1 MMSSYQ
7 FKRRDF
13 LKFAGAASALS
24 LAGCAATEG
33 TRARVVVIGGGF
45 GGATTAKYIRMWDP
59 SIEVVMVER
68 LREFTSCP
76 TSNLVIGGSR
86 RIDALQRSYNTLKSK
101 WGVKVVE
108 DEALSVDTA
117 KRVVKLQRGG
127 DLSYDRLV
135 VSPGIDFMFNQ
146 IEGYEAAMQAG
157 AVVHAWKAGPQTVE
171 LRTKLEL
178 MRNGGV
184 FVMAIPPMPFRC
196 PPGPYERICQ
206 VASYLKEAKP
216 RSKILVLDANQNIVS
231 KGKLFN
237 EAWSSLYKGMI
248 EYRPQSKA
256 IGVDARTRTVK
267 GEFGDV
273 RGDVLNV
280 VPPQM
285 AGGIAAKAGL
295 VNVNNRWCEVNWL
308 TCESTAAENVHV
320 IGDATQGAPGMPKSG
335 HMANSQA
342 KVCAAAVI
350 ARINGDAPNPNPI
363 VNNTCYSFVS
373 ASEVVH
379 VASVHQWDK
388 DKKTIVPVK
397 GAGGL
402 SPARNRLE
410 ADYAWSWAQ
419 NIWADMLG

>member
-1 MMSSYQ
+1 MSVYP

-24 LAGCAATEG
+24 LVGCAGTEP
-33 TRARVVVIGGGF
+33 TKARVVVIGGGF
-45 GGATTAKYIRMWDP
+45 GGATAAKYIRMWDP

-68 LREFTSCP
+68 LSEFTSCP

-86 RIDALQRSYNTLKSK
+86 KISELQRSYSALEGK
-101 WGVKVVE
+101 WGVRVIE

-135 VSPGIDFMFNQ
+135 VSPGIDFMFNE
-146 IEGYEAAMQAG
+146 IEGYQSALADGQ
-157 AVVHAWKAGPQTVE
+157 VVHAWKAGAQTVA
-171 LRTKLEL
+171 LRAQLEQ

-184 FVMAIPPMPFRC
+184 FVLGIPPMPFRC
-196 PPGPYERICQ
+196 PPGPYERVCQ
-206 VASYLKEAKP
+206 VASYLKQAKP
-216 RSKILVLDANQNIVS
+216 RSKILVLDANQGIVS
-231 KGKLFN
+231 KGKLFQ
-237 EAWSSLYKGMI
+237 EAWSSLYPGLI
-248 EYRPQSKA
+248 EYRPQSKVVG
-256 IGVDARTRTVK
+256 IDGRRRTVK
-267 GEFGDV
+267 AEFGDV
-273 RGDVLNV
+273 RGDVLNI

-285 AGGIAAKAGL
+285 GGAIAAKAGL
-295 VNVNNRWCEVNWL
+295 VNVNKRWCEVNWL

-350 ARINGDAPNPNPI
+350 ARIHGAAPNPNPV

-373 ASEVVH
+373 ATEVVH
-379 VASVHQWDK
+379 VASVHQWDAA
-388 DKKTIVPVK
+388 KKTIVPVK

-410 ADYAWSWAQ
+410 ADFAWSWAQ
-419 NIWADMLG
+419 NIWADMFA

>member
-1 MMSSYQ
+1 MSVYT

-33 TRARVVVIGGGF
+33 TKARVVVIGGGF
-45 GGATTAKYIRMWDP
+45 GGATAAKYIRMWDP

-68 LREFTSCP
+68 LRQFTSCP

-86 RIDALQRSYNTLKSK
+86 RIDEIQRSYNTLKSK

-117 KRVVKLQRGG
+117 KRVVKLKRGG
-127 DLSYDRLV
+127 DLTYDRLI
-135 VSPGIDFMFNQ
+135 VSPGIDFMFET
-146 IEGYEAAMQAG
+146 IDGYEAAMADG
-157 AVVHAWKAGPQTVE
+157 AVLHAWKAGPQTVA
-171 LRTKLEL
+171 LRSKLEL

-184 FVMAIPPMPFRC
+184 FVLGIPLMPFRC

-206 VASYLKEAKP
+206 VASYLKQAKP
-216 RSKILVLDANQNIVS
+216 RSKILVLDANQKIVS
-231 KGKLFN
+231 KGKLFQ
-237 EAWSSLYKGMI
+237 EAWDNLYKGLI
-248 EYRPQSKA
+248 EYRPQSPVEA
-256 IGVDARTRTVK
+256 IDARTRAVK
-267 GEFGDV
+267 TSFGSV

-280 VPPQM
+280 VPQQK

-308 TCESTAAENVHV
+308 TCESTAAPNVHV
-320 IGDATQGAPGMPKSG
+320 IGDASQGAPGMPKSG

-350 ARINGDAPNPNPI
+350 ARINGDAPNPNPM

-373 ASEVVH
+373 ATEVVH
-379 VASVHQWDK
+379 VASVHSWNK
-388 DKKTIVPVK
+388 EKNTILPIK

-419 NIWADMLG
+419 NIWADMLA

>member
-1 MMSSYQ
+1 MSIYS

-24 LAGCAATEG
+24 LAGCAAPGG
-33 TRARVVVIGGGF
+33 TKARVVVIGGGF
-45 GGATTAKYIRMWDP
+45 GGATAAKYIRMWDP

-68 LREFTSCP
+68 LRQFTSCP
-76 TSNLVIGGSR
+76 ISNLVIGGSR
-86 RIDALQRSYNTLKSK
+86 RIDEIQRSYDTLKSK

-108 DEALSVDTA
+108 DEALGVDTA

-127 DLSYDRLV
+127 DLTYDRLV
-135 VSPGIDFMFNQ
+135 VSPGIDFMPEKIN
-146 IEGYEAAMQAG
+146 GYEAAMRDG
-157 AVVHAWKAGPQTVE
+157 AVLHAWKAGPQTVE
-171 LRTKLEL
+171 LRSKLEL

-184 FVMAIPPMPFRC
+184 FVLTVPRGPYRC
-196 PPGPYERICQ
+196 PPGPYERVCQ
-206 VASYLKEAKP
+206 VASYLKQAKP
-216 RSKILVLDANQNIVS
+216 RSKILVLDANQQIVS
-231 KGKLFN
+231 KGKLFQ
-237 EAWSSLYKGMI
+237 EAWDSLYKGLI
-248 EYRPQSKA
+248 EYRPQHMVEA
-256 IGVDARTRTVK
+256 VDGRTRTVK
-267 GEFGDV
+267 TEFGSV

-280 VPPQM
+280 VPEQK
-285 AGGIAAKAGL
+285 AGSIAAKAGL
-295 VNVNNRWCEVNWL
+295 VNVNNRWCEVDWM
-308 TCESTAAENVHV
+308 TCESTAAPNVHI

-363 VNNTCYSFVS
+363 MNNTCYSFVS
-373 ASEVVH
+373 ASEVMH
-379 VASVHQWDK
+379 VASVHQWNK
-388 DKKTIVPVK
+388 EKKTIIPVK

>member
-1 MMSSYQ
+1 MSFYE
-7 FKRRDF
+7 FDRRDF

-24 LAGCAATEG
+24 LAGCAADG
-33 TRARVVVIGGGF
+33 TTKARVVVIGGGF
-45 GGATTAKYIRMWDP
+45 GGATAAKYIRMWDP

-68 LREFTSCP
+68 LRQFTSCP

-86 RIDALQRSYNTLKSK
+86 RIDEIQRTYNRLKSR

-127 DLSYDRLV
+127 DLTYDRLV
-135 VSPGIDFMFNQ
+135 VSPGIDFMFDK
-146 IEGYEAAMQAG
+146 ISGYEAAMRDG

-184 FVMAIPPMPFRC
+184 FVMAIPTMPFRC

-206 VASYLKEAKP
+206 VASYLKQAKP
-216 RSKILVLDANQNIVS
+216 RSKVLVLDANQKIVS
-231 KGKLFN
+231 KGKLFQ
-237 EAWSSLYKGMI
+237 EAWDNLYKGLI
-248 EYRPQSKA
+248 EYRPQNTVEA
-256 IGVDARTRTVK
+256 IDARARTVK
-267 GEFGDV
+267 TEFGSV

-280 VPPQM
+280 VPPQK

-295 VNVNNRWCEVNWL
+295 VNVNNRWCAVNWL
-308 TCESTAAENVHV
+308 TCESTAAENVHI
-320 IGDATQGAPGMPKSG
+320 IGDATQGASGMPKSG

-350 ARINGDAPNPNPI
+350 ARINGDAPNPSPV

-373 ASEVVH
+373 PNEVVH
-379 VASVHQWDK
+379 VASVHQWNAE
-388 DKKTIVPVK
+388 KKTILPVK
-397 GAGGL
+397 GAGGV

-410 ADYAWSWAQ
+410 ADFAWSWAQ
-419 NIWADMLG
+419 NIWADMFG

>member
-1 MMSSYQ
+1 MTPLLNLGEVLATNARL
-7 FKRRDF
+7 FPGRI
-13 LKFAGAASALS
+13 GASDLERAMTFREWNARACRLANALLGLG
-24 LAGCAATEG
+24 LAKGDRVAVLAYNCVEWLEIYAAT
-33 TRARVVVIGGGF
+33 
-45 GGATTAKYIRMWDP
+45 
-59 SIEVVMVER
+59 
-68 LREFTSCP
+68 
-76 TSNLVIGGSR
+76 
-86 RIDALQRSYNTLKSK
+86 
-101 WGVKVVE
+101 
-108 DEALSVDTA
+108 
-117 KRVVKLQRGG
+117 
-127 DLSYDRLV
+127 
-135 VSPGIDFMFNQ
+135 
-146 IEGYEAAMQAG
+146 
-157 AVVHAWKAGPQTVE
+157 
-171 LRTKLEL
+171 
-178 MRNGGV
+178 
-184 FVMAIPPMPFRC
+184 
-196 PPGPYERICQ
+196 
-206 VASYLKEAKP
+206 
-216 RSKILVLDANQNIVS
+216 
-231 KGKLFN
+231 
-237 EAWSSLYKGMI
+237 
-248 EYRPQSKA
+248 
-256 IGVDARTRTVK
+256 
-267 GEFGDV
+267 
-273 RGDVLNV
+273 
-280 VPPQM
+280 
-285 AGGIAAKAGL
+285 AKAGL

>member
-1 MMSSYQ
+1 
-7 FKRRDF
+7 
-13 LKFAGAASALS
+13 
-24 LAGCAATEG
+24 
-33 TRARVVVIGGGF
+33 
-45 GGATTAKYIRMWDP
+45 
-59 SIEVVMVER
+59 MVER
-68 LREFTSCP
+68 LRQFTSCP

-86 RIDALQRSYNTLKSK
+86 RIDEIQRSYNTLKSK

-117 KRVVKLQRGG
+117 KRVVKLKRGG
-127 DLSYDRLV
+127 DLTYDRLI
-135 VSPGIDFMFNQ
+135 VSPGIDFMFET
-146 IEGYEAAMQAG
+146 IDGYEAAMADG
-157 AVVHAWKAGPQTVE
+157 AVLHAWKAGPQTVA
-171 LRTKLEL
+171 LRSKLEL

-184 FVMAIPPMPFRC
+184 FVLGIPLMPFRC

-206 VASYLKEAKP
+206 VASYLKQAKP
-216 RSKILVLDANQNIVS
+216 RSKILVLDANQKIVS
-231 KGKLFN
+231 KGKLFQ
-237 EAWSSLYKGMI
+237 EAWDNLYKGLI
-248 EYRPQSKA
+248 EYRPQSPVEA
-256 IGVDARTRTVK
+256 IDARTRAVK
-267 GEFGDV
+267 TSFGSV

-280 VPPQM
+280 VPQQK

-308 TCESTAAENVHV
+308 TCESTAAPNVHV
-320 IGDATQGAPGMPKSG
+320 IGDASQGAPGMPKSG

-350 ARINGDAPNPNPI
+350 ARINGDAPNPNPM

-373 ASEVVH
+373 ATEVVH
-379 VASVHQWDK
+379 VASVHSWNREK
-388 DKKTIVPVK
+388 NTILPIK

>member
-1 MMSSYQ
+1 MSVYQ

-33 TRARVVVIGGGF
+33 TKARVVVIGGGF

-68 LREFTSCP
+68 LSQFTSCP

-86 RIDALQRSYNTLKSK
+86 QINELQRSYNTLKSR
-101 WGVKVVE
+101 WGVKVVV

-127 DLSYDRLV
+127 DLTYDRLV
-135 VSPGIDFMFNQ
+135 VSPGIDFMFEK
-146 IEGYEAAMQAG
+146 IAGYDAAMRDG
-157 AVVHAWKAGPQTVE
+157 AVLHAWKAGPQTVA
-171 LRTKLEL
+171 LRSKLEL

-184 FVMAIPPMPFRC
+184 FVLGIPLMPFRC

-206 VASYLKEAKP
+206 VASYLKQAKP
-216 RSKILVLDANQNIVS
+216 RSKILVLDANQKIVS
-231 KGKLFN
+231 KGKLFQ
-237 EAWSSLYKGMI
+237 EAWDSLYKGLI
-248 EYRPQSKA
+248 EYRPQSPIEA
-256 IGVDARTRTVK
+256 VDARTRTAK
-267 GEFGDV
+267 TAFGGV

-280 VPPQM
+280 VPEQK

-295 VNVNNRWCEVNWL
+295 VNVNNRWCAVDWL
-308 TCESTAAENVHV
+308 TAESTAAPNVHV
-320 IGDATQGAPGMPKSG
+320 IGDASQGAPGMPKSG

-350 ARINGDAPNPNPI
+350 SRINGDAPNPNPI

-373 ASEVVH
+373 PSEVVH
-379 VASVHQWDK
+379 VASVHQWNK
-388 DKKTIVPVK
+388 EKNTILPVK

-402 SPARNRLE
+402 SPARNRVE

-419 NIWADMLG
+419 NIWADMFG

>member
-1 MMSSYQ
+1 
-7 FKRRDF
+7 
-13 LKFAGAASALS
+13 
-24 LAGCAATEG
+24 
-33 TRARVVVIGGGF
+33 
-45 GGATTAKYIRMWDP
+45 
-59 SIEVVMVER
+59 
-68 LREFTSCP
+68 
-76 TSNLVIGGSR
+76 
-86 RIDALQRSYNTLKSK
+86 
-101 WGVKVVE
+101 
-108 DEALSVDTA
+108 
-117 KRVVKLQRGG
+117 
-127 DLSYDRLV
+127 
-135 VSPGIDFMFNQ
+135 
-146 IEGYEAAMQAG
+146 
-157 AVVHAWKAGPQTVE
+157 
-171 LRTKLEL
+171 

-231 KGKLFN
+231 KGKLFT
-237 EAWSSLYKGMI
+237 EAWGSLYKGLI

-256 IGVDARTRTVK
+256 VGIDARTRTVK

-285 AGGIAAKAGL
+285 AGTIAAKAGL
-295 VNVNNRWCEVNWL
+295 VNVNQRWCGVNWL
-308 TCESTAAENVHV
+308 TCESTAAQNVHV
-320 IGDATQGAPGMPKSG
+320 IGDATQGAAGMPKSG

-350 ARINGDAPNPNPI
+350 ALINGDAPNPNPI

-373 ASEVVH
+373 PTEVVH
-379 VASVHQWDK
+379 VASVHQWDN
-388 DKKTIVPVK
+388 DKKTILPVK

-402 SPARNRLE
+402 SPARNKLE
-410 ADYAWSWAQ
+410 ADFAWSWAQ